1 MLEITGVHG
10 VLLRNSYLQEFS
22 ETNKKMHIS
31 SSYFLYYILTAAIG
45 GNIFRVSLLLH
56 YIGLAQ
62 DMNKKVLKHVL
73 SILCPLRVR
82 ARDTRRKKGALLLVP
97 GDLISTRHST
107 PG

>member
-1 MLEITGVHG
+1 
-10 VLLRNSYLQEFS
+10 
-22 ETNKKMHIS
+22 
-31 SSYFLYYILTAAIG
+31 
-45 GNIFRVSLLLH
+45 
-56 YIGLAQ
+56 
-62 DMNKKVLKHVL
+62 MNKKVLKHVL